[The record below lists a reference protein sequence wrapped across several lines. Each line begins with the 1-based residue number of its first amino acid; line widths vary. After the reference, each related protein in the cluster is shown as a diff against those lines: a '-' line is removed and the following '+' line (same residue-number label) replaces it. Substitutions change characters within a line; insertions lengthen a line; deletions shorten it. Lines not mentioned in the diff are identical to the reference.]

1 MDDLPVATK
10 VSESQNRTVW
20 TVKWPET
27 TQGTGKSYYAT
38 TYPDS
43 DLLFLETFEKR
54 RPISKVTGHRLHSAA
69 KSAIERALRVHHDA

>member
-1 MDDLPVATK
+1 MDNLPVASK
-10 VSESQNRTVW
+10 VSESQSRTVW

-27 TQGTGKSYYAT
+27 PKAAGKSYYAT

-43 DLLFLETFEKR
+43 DLLFLESFDTR

-69 KSAIERALRVHHDA
+69 KRAIERAMGVHHDA